1 MAQAMTSADVL
12 LANNAEEDIGFILQV
27 LNDFPELAFF
37 PASPIPKTVYRTAK
51 ITASPA
57 AAFHSVNAGRTG
69 TKATFGTATVTCL
82 EWAARLAERP
92 PRALAVLKK
101 TLKDA
106 AELPLREALANEQA
120 LFHSLVGMPDA
131 LRTIQRVQERQD
143 AGSTLH
149 ESWGEPRP

>member
-1 MAQAMTSADVL
+1 MGLSTGLGGTSRL
-12 LANNAEEDIGFILQV
+12 LHLIG
-27 LNDFPELAFF
+27 
-37 PASPIPKTVYRTAK
+37 RTA
-51 ITASPA
+51 TAEMVLDGSPLTA
-57 AAFHSVNAGRTG
+57 RRIYELGGVNRLVPT
-69 TKATFGTATVTCL
+69 GTATVTCL
-82 EWAARLAERP
+82 EWAERLAERP

-120 LFHSLVGMPDA
+120 LFQSLVGMPDA

-149 ESWGEPRP
+149 ESWSEPHP